1 MKKLYLGVLMAV
13 AAITSPLLMANT
25 NDKNDQQEVINIYF
39 ARHGKTLLNSFDRV
53 QGWIDSPL
61 TKDGVQVAQYLGEGL
76 KGIKF
81 DRYYSSDAGRQRETM
96 AVILKQ
102 AGVTDYHLTEMT
114 GLREAFFGGF
124 EGGYNVDMANAGAHA
139 LGMTDS
145 EALIK
150 AMKAGTLSV
159 RESQNA
165 LAKSDPKQLAEDY
178 EQVKV
183 RTQAALATMVENAQ
197 KEGDK
202 NILAISS
209 GTAIQIMISDLTDD
223 PAKNLP
229 LSNAAVVKITYHDG
243 KYSVPE
249 IGTMKYVEAGKVS
262 LNHK

>member
-1 MKKLYLGVLMAV
+1 MKKLFLGVLMAV
-13 AAITSPLLMANT
+13 TAITSPLLMANT

-81 DRYYSSDAGRQRETM
+81 DRFYSSDAGRQRETM

-124 EGGYNVDMANAGAHA
+124 EGGYNVDMANAGAHT

-145 EALIK
+145 KALFK

-159 RESQNA
+159 KESQNA
-165 LAKSDPKQLAEDY
+165 LAKSDPKNQRL
-178 EQVKV
+178 
-183 RTQAALATMVENAQ
+183 
-197 KEGDK
+197 
-202 NILAISS
+202 
-209 GTAIQIMISDLTDD
+209 
-223 PAKNLP
+223 
-229 LSNAAVVKITYHDG
+229 
-243 KYSVPE
+243 
-249 IGTMKYVEAGKVS
+249 
-262 LNHK
+262 

>member
-1 MKKLYLGVLMAV
+1 MKKLFLGVLMAV
-13 AAITSPLLMANT
+13 TAITSPLLMANT

-81 DRYYSSDAGRQRETM
+81 DRFYSSDAGRQRETM

-124 EGGYNVDMANAGAHA
+124 EGGYNVDMANAGAHT

-145 EALIK
+145 KIQLISLGQK
-150 AMKAGTLSV
+150 FLQNVIATSSMLPAYRRHSV
-159 RESQNA
+159 N
-165 LAKSDPKQLAEDY
+165 
-178 EQVKV
+178 V
-183 RTQAALATMVENAQ
+183 
-197 KEGDK
+197 G
-202 NILAISS
+202 ISS
-209 GTAIQIMISDLTDD
+209 QLVFFSAARGHLRQGEPETGYCRVCPE
-223 PAKNLP
+223 PA
-229 LSNAAVVKITYHDG
+229 
-243 KYSVPE
+243 
-249 IGTMKYVEAGKVS
+249 
-262 LNHK
+262 